1 MKVAV
6 EEISP
11 VKKAIK
17 IEIPVEIVSREISEA
32 YTSLKKKVQIP
43 GFRKGKA
50 PQSVLEKRYAQSV
63 EEDVIRKLVPDYY
76 QKALKE
82 TGLRPVELPAIEK
95 VKLKKDAPL
104 SFTATVEITPK
115 FELGVYEGLKIK
127 NPRVEVTNLD
137 VDRALEALQDQQ
149 SHLAACS
156 DDHVIVEKDYVV
168 MDFEGT
174 IDGVPFEG
182 GTAKNQTI
190 QVGSKAFIPG
200 FEDQLLKHKKG
211 DEFVIRTPFPENYP
225 KKDLA
230 GKAAEFAVQV
240 REIKEKAL
248 PKLDD
253 EFAKDVG
260 PFESLEKLKEKVRGD
275 LEARFKKEGE
285 HEIRRESMK
294 QIVEAHHFE
303 VPGSLVEREVH
314 DSIQRLQQR
323 LPKGVSLEQANMD
336 PAKLHQE
343 IEPVARDK
351 VKGRL
356 ILQTIAAKEKI
367 TVEKEDIDKAVK
379 ETAVELKLSPDDV
392 RRLILSQDGSM
403 DVFKARLSEDK
414 ALDWIVSQA
423 KIEK

>member
-17 IEIPVEIVSREISEA
+17 IEVPLEIVTREISEA
-32 YTSLKKKVQIP
+32 YSTLKKRVQIP

-50 PQSVLEKRYAQSV
+50 PQSILEKRYAQSV

-76 QKALKE
+76 QRAIKE

-95 VKLKKDAPL
+95 VELKKDAPL
-104 SFTATVEITPK
+104 SFTANVEITPEIK
-115 FELGVYEGLKIK
+115 LGTYEGLKLK
-127 NPRVEVTNLD
+127 APRVEVTNMD

-149 SHLAACS
+149 SHLEACP
-156 DDHVIVEKDYVV
+156 DDHIIADKDFVV
-168 MDFEGT
+168 MDFEGM
-174 IDGVPFEG
+174 IDGTPFEG
-182 GTAKNQTI
+182 GTGKNQTV
-190 QVGSKAFIPG
+190 QVGSNAFIPG

-211 DEFVIRTPFPENYP
+211 DEFMINTPFPDNYP

-230 GKAAEFAVQV
+230 GKKAGFAVQI
-240 REIKEKAL
+240 REVKKKVL

-253 EFAKDVG
+253 EFAKDLG
-260 PFESLEKLKEKVRGD
+260 SFESLEKLKEKIRAD
-275 LEARFKKEGE
+275 LEERFKKESE
-285 HEIRRESMK
+285 QAIRRESMK
-294 QIVEAHHFE
+294 QVVEAHHFE
-303 VPGSLVEREVH
+303 VPGSLIEREVQ
-314 DSIQRLQQR
+314 DSIHRLQQR
-323 LPKGVSLEQANMD
+323 LPKGVTLEQANMD
-336 PAKLHQE
+336 PAKLRQE

-356 ILQTIAAKEKI
+356 ILQAIAGKEKI
-367 TVEKEDIDKAVK
+367 TVEKEDIDKAVE
-379 ETAVELKLSPDDV
+379 ETAVELKLAPDDV

-403 DVFKARLSEDK
+403 DVFRARLMEDK
-414 ALDWIVSQA
+414 ALDWVVSQA